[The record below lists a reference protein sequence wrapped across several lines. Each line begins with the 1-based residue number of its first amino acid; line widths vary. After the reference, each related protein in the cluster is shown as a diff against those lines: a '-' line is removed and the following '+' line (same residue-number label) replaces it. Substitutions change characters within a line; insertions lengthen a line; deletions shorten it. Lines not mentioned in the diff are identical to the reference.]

1 MDSATTDLRTEPKLP
16 PPAAWTERKLL
27 SGTPAEILELLTQPE
42 AIARWSP
49 VPFEIVE
56 LAEGRLAAGARAR
69 VRGRL
74 AGRAVEFGVDVLQAD
89 ERRVALVAD
98 GPILI
103 DVDYLVSPRDE
114 GSELQASVSVH
125 GRGLL
130 GRVIAAATTAL
141 LAGGALASS
150 IGRLERELEP
160 AAVN

>member
-1 MDSATTDLRTEPKLP
+1 MTAVRSRAT
-16 PPAAWTERKLL
+16 WTERMLV
-27 SGTPAEILELLTQPE
+27 SGAPEEILELLTQPE
-42 AIARWSP
+42 AIARWAP

-56 LAEGRLAAGARAR
+56 LAEGRLVAGGRAR

-74 AGRAVEFGVDVLQAD
+74 AGRAVEFAVEVLQAD
-89 ERRVALVAD
+89 DQRLALVAD
-98 GPILI
+98 GPISL

-114 GSELQASVSVH
+114 GSELQASVSVR

-150 IGRLERELEP
+150 MGRLERELGP
-160 AAVN
+160 AVAH